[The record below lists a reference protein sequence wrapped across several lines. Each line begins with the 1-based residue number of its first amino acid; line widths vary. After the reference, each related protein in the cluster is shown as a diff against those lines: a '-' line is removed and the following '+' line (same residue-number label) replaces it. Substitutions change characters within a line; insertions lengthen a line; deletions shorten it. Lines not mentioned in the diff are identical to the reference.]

1 MIVLFSGMGPDAQK
15 QLDVG
20 VGALA
25 GSTIMLI
32 TIPWLLSVYAGRVD
46 IENGKC
52 KYTAKGKKAEGAVT
66 GVPNSPG
73 VRKGGYIMMITSLS
87 YVLLQGPAQYLEAEV
102 RTMTPTKPPGTLR

>member
-1 MIVLFSGMGPDAQK
+1 MIVLFSGMGPNAQV

-46 IENGKC
+46 IENGKP
-52 KYTAKGKKAEGAVT
+52 KYSKTGKRAEGAVV
-66 GVPNSPG
+66 GVPNSPS
-73 VRKGGYIMMITSLS
+73 VQKGGYIMMLTSLG
-87 YVLLQGPAQYLEAEV
+87 YVILQVRLL
-102 RTMTPTKPPGTLR
+102 